1 VLIERSVGSES
12 MGDGGEVTST
22 SQTCQLHPAHRL
34 THNVAGNS
42 PPSRACADSTTLK
55 ASSNIVVTE
64 ERVPLPTTTV
74 HLTDRIP
81 RVSADELL
89 AGFRPSERFGE
100 VSFDTYIPDPN
111 QPSQAEAVQKLKDF
125 GDKINGGGSGGGFFG
140 RLFGG
145 KKKDTSKA
153 GLYLDGGF
161 GVGKTHLLASLWH
174 YVDGPKAFGTFV
186 EYTNL
191 VGALT
196 FRKTVEALSG
206 YKLVCIDEFELD
218 DPGDTVLMSRLMREL
233 ADAGVK
239 LVATSN
245 TLPGALGEG
254 RFAAEDFKREIQVLS
269 SQFEVHR
276 VDGEDFRHRGL
287 PAAPEPVADAEFDA
301 KVEEVFAGKTVGVDN
316 FADLVEHLAKVHPSR
331 YRQLIDGLQGVAWR
345 DVRPITEQSVALRF
359 VVLADRLYDKDL
371 PIVSSGVPFDKVFTE
386 EMLAGGY
393 QKKYFRAVSR
403 LTALARE
410 GLLGEE
416 AER

>member
-1 VLIERSVGSES
+1 MRWNLA
-12 MGDGGEVTST
+12 TSRA
-22 SQTCQLHPAHRL
+22 CHLHPTQRF

-42 PPSRACADSTTLK
+42 PASRVCADSTTLK
-55 ASSNIVVTE
+55 VRSNTAVTE
-64 ERVPLPTTTV
+64 ERVPVPTTTV

-111 QPSQAEAVQKLKDF
+111 QPSQAEAVQKLKEF

-254 RFAAEDFKREIQVLS
+254 RFAAEDFKREIQVLA

-287 PAAPEPVADAEFDA
+287 PDAPEPVSDAEFDA

-316 FADLVEHLAKVHPSR
+316 FADLVDHLAKVHPSR

-345 DVRPITEQSVALRF
+345 DVQPITEQSVALRF

-371 PIVSSGVPFDKVFTE
+371 PIVSSGVPFDKVFTP

-410 GLLGEE
+410 GLLGED